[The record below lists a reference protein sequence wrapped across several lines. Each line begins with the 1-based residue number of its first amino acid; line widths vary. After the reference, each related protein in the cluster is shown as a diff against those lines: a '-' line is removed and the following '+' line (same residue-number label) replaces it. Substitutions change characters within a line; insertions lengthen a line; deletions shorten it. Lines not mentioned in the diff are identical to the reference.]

1 MKKASLTDVI
11 IMIMIILFIVMIY
24 LVITGGLKN
33 VLK

>member
-11 IMIMIILFIVMIY
+11 IMIMILLFIVMIY

>member
-11 IMIMIILFIVMIY
+11 IMIMIMLFIIMIY
-24 LVITGGLKN
+24 LVIKGGLKN

>member
-11 IMIMIILFIVMIY
+11 IMIMILLFIIMIY